1 MTLPDISTINKI
13 KLSNSNQLGIL
24 VPNIPKAVL
33 YYSKILNIGPWFRS
47 KTVKHEAFYRGRQ
60 ISLDLDIVL
69 AFQGGMEIELIQV
82 KGGGKCVYSDML
94 RKSGEGIHHL
104 GFLVSSYDFR
114 LARLKE
120 AGIGVLQSG
129 SIFTK
134 GSAVTRYAYLDTIKQ
149 CGIITEIIETKLL
162 GLLMPHSRLIMGIG
176 CLTGDVERVRA

>member
-24 VPNIPKAVL
+24 VPNIPKAVV

-82 KGGGKCVYSDML
+82 KGGDECVYSDLL
-94 RKSGEGIHHL
+94 RKSGGGIHHL
-104 GFLVSSYDFR
+104 GFLVSSYDAR
-114 LARLKE
+114 LANMKE

-129 SIFTK
+129 AIFTK
-134 GSAVTRYAYLDTIKQ
+134 GSAVTRYAYLDTTEQ
-149 CGIITEIIETKLL
+149 CGIITEIIETKLM
-162 GLLMPHSRLIMGIG
+162 GLLMPHSRLIMSIG
-176 CLTGDVERVRA
+176 CMTGDVERIKA